1 MLNRVILI
9 GRLTRDPELRY
20 TPAGVAVAQFTL
32 AVDRPFSRDNG
43 GGEREREADFI
54 PVVTWRQLAETCA
67 NYLRKGRLAA
77 VEGRMQV
84 RNYENNE
91 GRRVYVTEVVADNV
105 RFLESPNREGGGGG
119 QGSGDFGGGGS
130 GNSGGGYGG
139 GGGNGGY
146 GGGGNSGG
154 GSRSSGSRN
163 SGGMDPFADDGK
175 PIDISDD
182 DLPF

>member
-1 MLNRVILI
+1 MLNRIILI

-20 TPAGVAVAQFTL
+20 TPAGVAVTQFTL
-32 AVDRPFSRDNG
+32 AVDRNFTPQNG
-43 GGEREREADFI
+43 EREADFI

-77 VEGRMQV
+77 VEGRIQV

-91 GRRVYVTEVVADNV
+91 GKRVYVTEVIADNV
-105 RFLESPNREGGGGG
+105 RFLESSQNREGGNTS
-119 QGSGDFGGGGS
+119 SGAS
-130 GNSGGGYGG
+130 SMPEEPA
-139 GGGNGGY
+139 Y
-146 GGGGNSGG
+146 GGGGNAGRG
-154 GSRSSGSRN
+154 NNNNNFSRN
-163 SGGMDPFADDGK
+163 NNTQDPFSGDGK

>member
-20 TPAGVAVAQFTL
+20 TPQGVAVAQFTL
-32 AVDRPFSRDNG
+32 AVDRPFSRDQG
-43 GGEREREADFI
+43 EREADFI
-54 PVVTWRQLAETCA
+54 PIVTWRQLAETCA

-77 VEGRMQV
+77 VEGRIQV

-91 GRRVYVTEVVADNV
+91 GRRVYVTEVIADNV
-105 RFLESPNREGGGGG
+105 RFLESPNRDSGGGS
-119 QGSGDFGGGGS
+119 QGRDDFYGGGGS
-130 GNSGGGYGG
+130 GYGG
-139 GGGNGGY
+139 GNRNAGPRGS
-146 GGGGNSGG
+146 GNS
-154 GSRSSGSRN
+154 N
-163 SGGMDPFADDGK
+163 PDPFADDSR